1 VSGKGKAK
9 VTPGTGGVEVNGLND
24 EGLLPLFFP
33 ALVIEGMS
41 TSDGRNIGAGA
52 LGHRALPISI
62 LAQWTN
68 PGQQGGHAGAE
79 VIGHLTEL
87 TRVPGP
93 EVTSRQTGEPFP
105 EGTFVW
111 QGRGVADPE
120 TTGGKLVQAGHLRGN
135 SVDLADVDYDEAF
148 ADDGK
153 ATINITRGE
162 IAATTLC
169 PIPAFADAYVE
180 VSADDEPA
188 TATAL
193 TSSAM
198 LAELDSVLVA
208 AGWGSDA
215 ARDAGQAFV
224 DLVAHPL
231 PPWRSAELGDVCGAC
246 LEQIDGDEWTETQ
259 HQDGTI
265 EFSPTVAKR
274 RRAYARGLAIKG
286 DKPDGSDASYPIEN
300 QADLD
305 KAAGMV
311 GLGSDPNGKIRTHI
325 RKAARKLGLNLP
337 PSLKASAAPDL
348 PPLALFT
355 DPGLPSYTPVR
366 VGDRRPDGRREIV
379 GHIGQWND
387 CHVGYS
393 NQCVRMPH
401 SRADYA
407 RFATGAARCLDE
419 TGVQRTAAVG
429 PLSLSRSVTSG
440 GHAPS
445 TLNESDAVAFYDNH
459 CTAVADV
466 AVGEDEHGVWMHGLT
481 RPEVT
486 EADVD
491 KILASP
497 PSGDWRGYRGN
508 LELCAIL
515 CVPRPGYVV
524 PRARVAAGVP
534 VSLVAAGIPVSQLV
548 AKADGGVSEQAIVT
562 AVNKA
567 LIAFFDPDN
576 DGDIDRPMDV
586 DLGGTGGT
594 GKADDDNG
602 NQPSMADRQA
612 AALLSIRRGAALGS
626 LATDPFRPA
635 R

>member
-1 VSGKGKAK
+1 MSGKGKAK

-24 EGLLPLFFP
+24 QGQLPLFFP

-52 LGHRALPISI
+52 LDHRTLPISI

-87 TRVPGP
+87 VRVPGP
-93 EVTSRQTGEPFP
+93 EVTSRQTGAPFP

-120 TTGGKLVQAGHLRGN
+120 TRGGKLVMDGHLRGN
-135 SVDLADVDYDEAF
+135 SVDLANVDYDESF
-148 ADDGK
+148 ADDGRP
-153 ATINITRGE
+153 TINITRGE

-180 VSADDEPA
+180 VSADDEPV
-188 TATAL
+188 TAAAL
-193 TSSAM
+193 TTQAM
-198 LAELDSVLVA
+198 LHALDAALVA
-208 AGWGSDA
+208 AGYGPDA
-215 ARDAGQAFV
+215 ARAAV
-224 DLVAHPL
+224 ASYVELVNHPL
-231 PPWRSAELGDVCGAC
+231 PAWRSAELGDQCGECQAAI
-246 LEQIDGDEWTETQ
+246 EGDEWTETQ
-259 HQDGTI
+259 RSDGQI
-265 EFSPTVAKR
+265 EFSPTAAKR

-305 KAAGMV
+305 KAAHMV

-348 PPLALFT
+348 PPLSMFT
-355 DPGLPSYTPVR
+355 DPGLSQYTPVR
-366 VGDRRPDGRREIV
+366 VGDVRPDGRREIV

-387 CHVGYS
+387 CHVGYA

-401 SRADYA
+401 SRVDYS
-407 RFATGAARCLDE
+407 RFATGAARCVDE
-419 TGVQRTAAVG
+419 AGQTRIAAVG
-429 PLSLSRSVTSG
+429 PLSMSRSATQG
-440 GHAPS
+440 GHAPG
-445 TLNESDAVAFYDNH
+445 TLSEAEAVAFYDNH

-466 AVGEDEHGVWMHGLT
+466 AVGEDGHGVWMHGLT
-481 RPEVT
+481 RPDVT
-486 EADVD
+486 EQDVD
-491 KILASP
+491 RILASP

-515 CVPRPGYVV
+515 LVPKPGYVV
-524 PRARVAAGVP
+524 PRARVASGEL
-534 VSLVAAGIPVSQLV
+534 VSLVAAGIPVGQL
-548 AKADGGVSEQAIVT
+548 APASDGVSEQAIVT

-576 DGDIDRPMDV
+576 DGDIDRPMDS
-586 DLGGTGGT
+586 DQDDQQGTSQNDGD
-594 GKADDDNG
+594 AR
-602 NQPSMADRQA
+602 PSMADRQQA
-612 AALLSIRRGAALGS
+612 AMLAIRRGAALETLG
-626 LATDPFRPA
+626 ADPFGPA

>member
-1 VSGKGKAK
+1 MVSGKGKAK
-9 VTPGTGGVEVNGLND
+9 VTPGTGGVEVNGLNSD
-24 EGLLPLFFP
+24 GQLPLFFP

-62 LAQWTN
+62 LAQWQN

-93 EVTSRQTGEPFP
+93 EVVSRQTGAPFP

-111 QGRGVADPE
+111 QGRGVADPD

-135 SVDLADVDYDEAF
+135 SVDLADVDYDESF

-180 VSADDEPA
+180 VVADEEPV
-188 TATAL
+188 TAADLVNTD
-193 TSSAM
+193 M

-208 AGWGSDA
+208 AGYGPDA
-215 ARDAGQAFV
+215 ARRAVQSFM

-231 PPWRSAELGDVCGAC
+231 PPWRSAELGDTCGECSA
-246 LEQIDGDEWTETQ
+246 QIDGDEWTETQ
-259 HQDGTI
+259 NADGTI
-265 EFSPTVAKR
+265 TFSPTVAKR

-286 DKPDGSDASYPIEN
+286 EKSDGSDASYPIEN
-300 QADLD
+300 QSDLD

-311 GLGSDPNGKIRTHI
+311 GLGSDSNGKIRAHI
-325 RKAARKLGLNLP
+325 KKAARKLGLKLP
-337 PSLKASAAPDL
+337 PSLQASGTPAL
-348 PPLALFT
+348 PPLALFS
-355 DPGLPSYTPVR
+355 DPGLTAYTPVR
-366 VGDRRPDGRREIV
+366 VGDPRPDGRREIV

-387 CHVGYS
+387 CHVGYT
-393 NQCVRMPH
+393 NTCVRMPH
-401 SRADYA
+401 SRVDYA
-407 RFATGAARCLDE
+407 RFATGAARCVDE
-419 TGVQRTAAVG
+419 TGQTRLAAVG
-429 PLSLSRSVTSG
+429 PLSMSRNLSSG

-445 TLNESDAVAFYDNH
+445 TLNEADAVAFYDNH

-481 RPEVT
+481 RPDVT

-491 KILASP
+491 RILATP

-515 CVPRPGYVV
+515 LVPRPGYVV
-524 PRARVAAGVP
+524 PRARVASGEL
-534 VSLVAAGIPVSQLV
+534 VSLVAAGIPVGQL
-548 AKADGGVSEQAIVT
+548 AGDGISEQAIVT

-576 DGDIDRPMDV
+576 DGDIDRPIDPT
-586 DLGGTGGT
+586 LEQG
-594 GKADDDNG
+594 DDAGPGDPPNK
-602 NQPSMADRQA
+602 PDMAARHQ
-612 AALLSIRRGAALGS
+612 AALLAIRRGDALAALDAG
-626 LATDPFRPA
+626 PFDPA